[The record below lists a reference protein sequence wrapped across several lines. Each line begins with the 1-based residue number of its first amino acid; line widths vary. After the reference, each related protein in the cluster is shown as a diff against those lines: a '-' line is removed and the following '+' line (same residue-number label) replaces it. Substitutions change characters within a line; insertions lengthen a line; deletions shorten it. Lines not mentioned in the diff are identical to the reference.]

1 MTSEDYME
9 AFDRLLQLNLQSVQ
23 EREIIRIILICAARV
38 AIRCFYDSQ
47 EKQFNPYYGY
57 LLNQLCKSK
66 PSHKFT
72 LQLAFQDVFKTIQD
86 YTNGKL
92 MNQVIEKY
100 YHVEDGGPIAKDC
113 TERVHADLEKE
124 VPEKPGIHEI
134 LKWLK
139 ENNFR
144 IAVASSS
151 PRPLIERNLKMTDT
165 FQYIDVCCSG
175 TEVKH
180 GKPAPDLFLHAAEK
194 IGLPAEEC
202 YIFED
207 AYNGI
212 RAAYAA
218 GGKPIMVPD
227 TQEPDDEMKE
237 KAHAICTTLLDALD
251 VLKKETV

>member
-1 MTSEDYME
+1 MKG
-9 AFDRLLQLNLQSVQ
+9 AIFDMDGLMFDTERLWQKNWHAIADEMGVELDPQFGKD
-23 EREIIRIILICAARV
+23 IC
-38 AIRCFYDSQ
+38 
-47 EKQFNPYYGY
+47 G
-57 LLNQLCKSK
+57 
-66 PSHKFT
+66 
-72 LQLAFQDVFKTIQD
+72 
-86 YTNGKL
+86 TNGKL

-113 TERVHADLEKE
+113 TNRVHADLEKE

-165 FQYIDVCCSG
+165 LQYIDVCCSG

-180 GKPAPDLFLHAAEK
+180 GKPAPDLFLHAAEL

-212 RAAYAA
+212 RAAYSA

-227 TQEPDDEMKE
+227 IQEPDNEMKE
-237 KAHAICTTLLDALD
+237 KAHAICTTLLDALE
-251 VLKKETV
+251 VLKKENA